1 MTLLARVA
9 RRSTPAHAH
18 TAPTPRGAGPA
29 TRNSAGL
36 LGDTLRKAMTEE
48 IEAEL
53 ATRVRN
59 QVRAQTWPG
68 RLHTWRVGAEGR
80 VFAAVQTVQALV
92 WLDAGPA
99 PAIDPDDPRVR

>member
-1 MTLLARVA
+1 MTLNARVA
-9 RRSTPAHAH
+9 GRATPAHAH
-18 TAPTPRGAGPA
+18 TAPTPRGAG
-29 TRNSAGL
+29 L
-36 LGDTLRKAMTEE
+36 LSDKQRKAMTEE

-80 VFAAVQTVQALV
+80 MFAAVQTVQALV
-92 WLDAGPA
+92 WLGAGQA